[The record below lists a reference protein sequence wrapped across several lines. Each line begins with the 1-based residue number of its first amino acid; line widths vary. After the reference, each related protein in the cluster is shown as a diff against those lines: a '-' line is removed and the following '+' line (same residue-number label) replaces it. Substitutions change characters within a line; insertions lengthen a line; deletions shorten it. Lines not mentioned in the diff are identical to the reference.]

1 MSFSHVGGWLLLA
14 AYLSLVLEMTVF
26 AIPSEASTLQIL
38 GKRDAA
44 AGGNLAHARA
54 QHVLSKVVRYFL
66 PTAVGVLLFLL
77 PLFVACFP
85 GLRDYVLC
93 PVDTGFVGLVVGLS
107 MVVLGRL
114 VTFTAVLQLRRR
126 LHPGT
131 HALQRDGVFRFSRNP
146 ILLGMYLFYLGNAVW
161 LPSPL
166 LWVGFLLYAGNMHRR
181 VLMEEGY
188 LRDRFGDDYRS
199 YLADVPR
206 YVGLGGHHPDP
217 R

>member
-38 GKRDAA
+38 GKREAA
-44 AGGNLAHARA
+44 TGGNLARARA
-54 QHVLSKVVRYFL
+54 QRLLSKVWRYFL
-66 PTAVGVLLFLL
+66 PTAVGVLLFVL
-77 PLFVACFP
+77 PLCVAIFP
-85 GLRDYVLC
+85 ALRDYALC
-93 PVDTGFVGLVVGLS
+93 PLDTGSSGLVVGLS
-107 MVVLGRL
+107 MVMLGRFI
-114 VTFTAVLQLRRR
+114 TFTAVVQLRRR
-126 LHPGT
+126 LHRGT
-131 HALQRDGVFRFSRNP
+131 HTLQQHGVFRFSRNP

-188 LRDRFGDDYRS
+188 LRNRFGEAYGS
-199 YLADVPR
+199 YLAEVPR
-206 YVGLGGHHPDP
+206 YVGLGNHSPDP

>member
-1 MSFSHVGGWLLLA
+1 MSFANVGGWLLLA

-38 GKRDAA
+38 AKSEAA
-44 AGGNLAHARA
+44 AGGSLARA
-54 QHVLSKVVRYFL
+54 RAHHLLSKVLRYFL
-66 PTAVGVLLFLL
+66 PTAVGVLLFVL
-77 PLFVACFP
+77 PLFVAIFP

-93 PVDTGFVGLVVGLS
+93 PVDTGYLGLVVGLA

-131 HALQRDGVFRFSRNP
+131 HALQRHGIFRFSRNP

-188 LRDRFGDDYRS
+188 LSNRFGDDYRA
-199 YLADVPR
+199 YLAEVPR
-206 YVGLGGHHPDP
+206 YVGLSGEGAGS